1 MAGKNMIGGTRN
13 LQEPLPMQVKR
24 THEPSEVLRPD
35 EEVKMLQM
43 IEVLKR
49 YPDGMPIK
57 SLLKTVGYKQNS
69 SDNQGVLFKLEKYAL
84 IWEDNGN
91 VGLA

>member
-1 MAGKNMIGGTRN
+1 MIRGTRN
-13 LQEPLPMQVKR
+13 LQTPMPMQVKR
-24 THEPSEVLRPD
+24 TYEPTEALRPD

-43 IEVLKR
+43 IEVLNR

-57 SLLKTVGYKQNS
+57 SLFKTVGYKPSS

-84 IWEDNGN
+84 IWEDDGN